1 MRESSVQNNFL
12 TPSQWLS
19 QFLSSRNLDSVTEN
33 KLVVCIEES
42 IFKML
47 MNIFNFKDV
56 NNRLSQI
63 YGA

>member
-1 MRESSVQNNFL
+1 MRESPVQNDFL
-12 TPSQWLS
+12 TPSQWIS